1 LANEQE
7 LKILCEMYYQQE
19 GIRLDPASM
28 KINAGMRALAKFMQN
43 SHWGKY
49 SQNPDLTYYA
59 VVSEHHELMSYL
71 LDSNLIIYKLQLC
84 DTFAQIF
91 CQKKIYSQEHS
102 NKINVIIAAF
112 VTCIA
117 RLNF

>member
-1 LANEQE
+1 ML
-7 LKILCEMYYQQE
+7 
-19 GIRLDPASM
+19 
-28 KINAGMRALAKFMQN
+28 N

-49 SQNPDLTYYA
+49 SQNPDYTYYA